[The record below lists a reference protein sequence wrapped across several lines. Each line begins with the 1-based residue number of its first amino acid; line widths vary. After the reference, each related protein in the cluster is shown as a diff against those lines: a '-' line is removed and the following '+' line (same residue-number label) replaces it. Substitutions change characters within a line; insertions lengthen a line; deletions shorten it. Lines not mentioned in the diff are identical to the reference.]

1 MRAVVTL
8 LLREL
13 VIGQFG
19 HCNQETLNLLLAG
32 RATSL
37 VLDGS
42 QTLDA
47 SLALCGIPHQTDVGY
62 LSTLEAARYV
72 TVGRYL
78 KRPRAPVWVLGGASH
93 FTVVCA
99 LDAAVNAESPEEL
112 LLETMRRAFKA
123 EDSDGTGFIPSASL
137 RAVLERVLA
146 ESPNAAL
153 AQVLRRSATGD
164 DSVELSRLRG
174 LCQVDGEIVLWQ
186 GFWTLVSQLLTGR
199 ATLDE
204 LSSRQPQQTA
214 ADAFAMDVDDAG
226 DTRPRSDSDYARML
240 QAEFDGQQSP
250 AAPVQPVAQAPAAL
264 GALDF
269 SALLGLAPAQSGA
282 AVAGAVAPPATSQ
295 PPALLR
301 SDSEIARDL
310 QSQFDLELDGA
321 TATAAVAVGDAAA
334 TEPTEPAQPSAPTD
348 AVASESDVRFSLW
361 HFNGLQG
368 GVLREIQL
376 LRRRE
381 NDCVGQPV
389 ALDASDGL
397 GLSDGRSL
405 EDLLRTRWPGCV
417 VRWEGPEPK
426 LE

>member
-1 MRAVVTL
+1 M
-8 LLREL
+8 
-13 VIGQFG
+13 
-19 HCNQETLNLLLAG
+19 LLAG

-47 SLALCGIPHQTDVGY
+47 SLALCGIPHQTDIGY

-78 KRPRAPVWVLGGASH
+78 KRPRAPLWVLGGASH
-93 FTVVCA
+93 FTVLCA
-99 LDAAVNAESPEEL
+99 LDPAVNAESPEEL

-123 EDSDGTGFIPSASL
+123 EDSEGTGFIPSSSL
-137 RAVLERVLA
+137 RGVLERVCA

-153 AQVLRRSATGD
+153 TTLLRRTAAGD

-174 LCQVDGEIVLWQ
+174 LCQVDGEIILWQ
-186 GFWTLVSQLLTGR
+186 GLWTLVSQLLTGR

-204 LSSRQPQQTA
+204 LSSRQPRQSV
-214 ADAFAMDVDDAG
+214 ADPFLMDVDEAVE
-226 DTRPRSDSDYARML
+226 TRPRSDSEYARML
-240 QAEFDGQQSP
+240 QAEFDHQR
-250 AAPVQPVAQAPAAL
+250 PVAPLHEEARAERPTFAQAQQGL

-269 SALLGLAPAQSGA
+269 SALLGLSAPQRGP
-282 AVAGAVAPPATSQ
+282 VGAVAAMPSASHA
-295 PPALLR
+295 PALLR
-301 SDSEIARDL
+301 SDSELAREL
-310 QSQFDLELDGA
+310 QSQFDQELDGA
-321 TATAAVAVGDAAA
+321 AANVASTAVNAEAPTEATKLSQA
-334 TEPTEPAQPSAPTD
+334 TEPTQLAAQTD
-348 AVASESDVRFSLW
+348 SVASDSDVRFSLW

-368 GVLREIQL
+368 GVLREVQL

-381 NDCVGQPV
+381 NDCIGQPV

-417 VRWEGPEPK
+417 LRWEGPEPK

>member
-1 MRAVVTL
+1 M
-8 LLREL
+8 
-13 VIGQFG
+13 
-19 HCNQETLNLLLAG
+19 LLAG

-47 SLALCGIPHQTDVGY
+47 SLALCGIPHQTDIGY

-93 FTVVCA
+93 FTVLCA
-99 LDAAVNAESPEEL
+99 LDAAVNGESPEEL

-123 EDSDGTGFIPSASL
+123 EDPDGTGFIPSASL
-137 RAVLERVLA
+137 RAVLERVSA
-146 ESPNAAL
+146 EAPNAAL
-153 AQVLRRSATGD
+153 AQLLRRSAAGD

-186 GFWTLVSQLLTGR
+186 GFWTLTSQLLTGR

-204 LSSRQPQQTA
+204 LSSRRPPQSA
-214 ADAFAMDVDDAG
+214 SMDVDDAG

-240 QAEFDGQQSP
+240 QAEFDGQQRP
-250 AAPVQPVAQAPAAL
+250 APQQPVAPAPAGL

-269 SALLGLAPAQSGA
+269 SALLGLGASQSGA
-282 AVAGAVAPPATSQ
+282 AAAQPA
-295 PPALLR
+295 ALRR
-301 SDSEIARDL
+301 SDSEIAREL

-321 TATAAVAVGDAAA
+321 ATTATVAVRDAAA
-334 TEPTEPAQPSAPTD
+334 EPTAPARSAAPTD
-348 AVASESDVRFSLW
+348 AVASDADVRFRLW

-368 GVLREIQL
+368 GVLREVQL

-389 ALDASDGL
+389 ALEASDGL

-405 EDLLRTRWPGCV
+405 EDLLRTRWPGCAL
-417 VRWEGPEPK
+417 RWEGPEPK